1 MKYNVFAYIGSGRGN
16 NSNTKR
22 AVMSLLDHLMQRY
35 NLDLKVTCFE
45 ASKVNI
51 KNCMGCGNCFAH
63 GSCVL
68 ADDMERIKNAMV
80 NSDIIIL
87 ATPVYFHH
95 VSGSTKTLID
105 RIAYWSHVMK
115 LSGKLSIPIAVEDT
129 NGGELAAD
137 YLDKVLQYMGTS
149 VLSKIVISAGRLA
162 TQEAFD
168 SVVRIYARQ
177 IIKNM
182 DNPSCTALQEQY
194 FEQLKQ
200 VMRSKEDQNVE
211 KKYWVDN
218 NLFSY
223 LSFQEL
229 FVAQNAID
237 NKGGENNEITV
248 ER

>member
-1 MKYNVFAYIGSGRGN
+1 MKYDVFAYIGSGRGN

-22 AVMSLLDHLMQRY
+22 AVLSLLDHLTQRY
-35 NLDLKVTCFE
+35 NLELKATCYE

-51 KNCMGCGNCFAH
+51 KNCTGCGNCFAN
-63 GSCVL
+63 GRCVL
-68 ADDMERIKNAMV
+68 TDDMQIIKKAME

-87 ATPVYFHH
+87 ATPVYFHQ
-95 VSGSTKTLID
+95 VSGSTKTFID

-129 NGGELAAD
+129 NGGELAAE

-149 VLSKIVISAGRLA
+149 VLSKVVISAGRLT
-162 TQEAFD
+162 TQAAFD
-168 SVVRIYARQ
+168 SVVRLYARQ
-177 IIKNM
+177 IVQNM
-182 DNPSCTALQEQY
+182 DNPLCTTLQEQY
-194 FEQLKQ
+194 YEQLKQ
-200 VMRSKEDQNVE
+200 VMRSREDQNVE

-229 FVAQNAID
+229 FDAQNASD
-237 NKGGENNEITV
+237 NKRRVN
-248 ER
+248 